1 MPWCLPL
8 SGSVMPWQPARIICN
23 NPASNSQMAQ
33 SKATDTMQQ
42 QAEVQGSFPSPG
54 GLSLFWQVIAG
65 QTKPSRSLLWQS
77 GCCMIHHFC
86 CISTFIYTF
95 SYDLMHGQILSTSVA
110 LSEDSLL
117 LFQLFSVNFYW
128 TVLQCHFMFY
138 VLKIINKFCFRKL
151 KWKTSLQV
159 DSWWLLTAW
168 LSPNL

>member
-1 MPWCLPL
+1 
-8 SGSVMPWQPARIICN
+8 
-23 NPASNSQMAQ
+23 
-33 SKATDTMQQ
+33 MQQ

-138 VLKIINKFCFRKL
+138 VLKIINKFSENWNEKQVC
-151 KWKTSLQV
+151 KWTADDFWQHDFPQTCKWAFLFLLLNSLATYFCH
-159 DSWWLLTAW
+159 DCS
-168 LSPNL
+168 